1 MSINK
6 IDLERNLNPIIK
18 NVNAILNKAHVYMA
32 NFDISNKEEYKKDE
46 VLVSEMH
53 MEMAKLLSYVNE
65 LNDIAMKAMIIND
78 KDIYFRCENSKA
90 RIVDVMEHLRN
101 LYM

>member
-1 MSINK
+1 MSVNR
-6 IDLERNLNPIIK
+6 IDLERSLNPIIK
-18 NVNAILNKAHVYMA
+18 NVNVILNNAYAYMA

-53 MEMAKLLSYVNE
+53 MEMAKLLSYVNK
-65 LNDIAMKAMIIND
+65 LNDIAMKAMAIND
-78 KDIYFRCENSKA
+78 KDIYFKCEDNKA